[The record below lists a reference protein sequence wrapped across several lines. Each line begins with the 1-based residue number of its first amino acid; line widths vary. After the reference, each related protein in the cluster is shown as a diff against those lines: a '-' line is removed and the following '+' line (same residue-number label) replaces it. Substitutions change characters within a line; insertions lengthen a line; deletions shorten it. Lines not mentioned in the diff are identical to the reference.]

1 MQRILAPLC
10 GLVLVAGCSS
20 VPMQTAQPATQ
31 AQSTCDYALME
42 RIEHARQPVLLSR
55 TWVNCPQLH
64 ESAKS

>member
-1 MQRILAPLC
+1 MQRIVALC

-20 VPMQTAQPATQ
+20 VPTQTTQPVAKI
-31 AQSTCDYALME
+31 QSSCDYALME
-42 RIEHARQPVLLSR
+42 RIENARQPIVVSR